1 MTLKE
6 KVLLGTSIISI
17 GGAAVAGYFCVAYKQ
32 AVEFLVEERD
42 ESLKRPFIGFVCGK
56 PEKKEEEE

>member
-6 KVLLGTSIISI
+6 KILLGTSILGV
-17 GGAAVAGYFCVAYKQ
+17 GGAAVAGYYCVAYKQ

-42 ESLKRPFIGFVCGK
+42 ESLKRPFMGFVCAK
-56 PEKKEEEE
+56 PEEKGEKK

>member
-1 MTLKE
+1 MTIKE
-6 KVLLGTSIISI
+6 KILLGVSVVSV

-56 PEKKEEEE
+56 PEEKEEE